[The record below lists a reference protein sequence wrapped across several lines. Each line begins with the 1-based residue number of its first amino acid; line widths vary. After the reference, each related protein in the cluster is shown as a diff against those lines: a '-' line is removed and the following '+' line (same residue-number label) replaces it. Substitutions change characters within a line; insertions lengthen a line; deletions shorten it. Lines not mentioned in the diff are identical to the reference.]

1 MSMFSDRKAL
11 WWIAGAVVCVAL
23 WQWVYVPVTASL
35 DRARTKEEAAKMRLL
50 ELQQLKAEYDQAIQS
65 GSTAGQTARRKP
77 GFTLFAFLE
86 PLAVRD
92 GLKENIE
99 FLRPSERQVGEGVR
113 EEIVEMRIADVDLQ
127 KLVPYL
133 YHVETAPEQVGV
145 KRMTIRAQKKKE
157 RLLTVDVVFSAL
169 KQEG

>member
-1 MSMFSDRKAL
+1 MSMFLERDWL
-11 WWIAGAVVCVAL
+11 WWGAGGVICIAL
-23 WQWVYVPVTASL
+23 WQWVYVPVTDAL
-35 DRARTKEEAAKMRLL
+35 DRARARVDAAEVRLL
-50 ELQQLKAEYDQAIQS
+50 ELRQLKTEYEQALQV
-65 GSTAGQTARRKP
+65 GTEAGQAVRRRP

-113 EEIVEMRIADVDLQ
+113 EEIVEMRIADVGLGT
-127 KLVPYL
+127 LIPYL

-145 KRMTIRAQKKKE
+145 KRMTIRAQKRKE

-169 KQEG
+169 KEEE

>member
-1 MSMFSDRKAL
+1 MNMFSDRSWL
-11 WWIAGAVVCVAL
+11 WWGAGVVVCIAL
-23 WQWVYVPVTASL
+23 WQWVYVPVTDSL
-35 DRARTKEEAAKMRLL
+35 TRMRGRVDAAEVRLL
-50 ELQQLKAEYDQAIQS
+50 ELRQLRAEYEQALLV
-65 GSTAGQTARRKP
+65 GDMTGQDVRRPP
-77 GFTLFAFLE
+77 GFTLFAFPE

-92 GLKENIE
+92 GLRKNIE

-113 EEIVEMRIADVDLQ
+113 EEMVEMRISDVDLE

-145 KRMTIRAQKKKE
+145 KRMTIRPQKRKE

-169 KQEG
+169 KQAG

>member
-1 MSMFSDRKAL
+1 MNMFSDRGWV
-11 WWIAGAVVCVAL
+11 WWGGAAVLVLAF
-23 WQWVYVPVTASL
+23 WQWAYVPVTESL
-35 DRARTKEEAAKMRLL
+35 VRTRSRVEAADVRLR
-50 ELQQLKAEYDQAIQS
+50 ELRALKAEYEQALQAGKS
-65 GSTAGQTARRKP
+65 AGQTVRRKP

-92 GLKENIE
+92 GLKKNIE
-99 FLRPSERQVGEGVR
+99 FIRPSERQVGEGVR
-113 EEIVEMRIADVDLQ
+113 EEIVEMRIADVDLE

-169 KQEG
+169 KSEG